1 MSEAASPV
9 RSHSSTNADQAP
21 INTSRGRVKRVV
33 RPRLTWP
40 LAGWLLLCAVIILAV
55 SVFVGFGLKQLST
68 AGALP
73 GDLAVERWL
82 VDQRTGTIDG
92 MTKVGSSLADTM
104 TAIVVA
110 TVAFFVLRIWLG
122 RFYESCVLVV
132 SLGGELL
139 IFLAVAALVQ
149 RPRPP
154 VERLDAAPPTS
165 SFPSGHTAA
174 SVALFGFL
182 AVMLWR
188 YADRRL
194 GAVLALAFAVIPL
207 VVAASRMYR
216 GMHYPSDVVAG
227 ALVGGVWLFCVLRVL
242 LPPPAE
248 IRSVA

>member
-1 MSEAASPV
+1 MSEAASPI
-9 RSHSSTNADQAP
+9 RRHSSTNADQTP
-21 INTSRGRVKRVV
+21 TNTSRDRVKRVV
-33 RPRLTWP
+33 RPKLTWT
-40 LAGWLLLCAVIILAV
+40 LAGWLLLCAVMILVV
-55 SVFVGFGLKQLST
+55 SVLVGFGLKQLST

-82 VDQRTGTIDG
+82 ADQRTGTIDG
-92 MTKVGSSLADTM
+92 MTKVGSSLANTQ
-104 TAIVVA
+104 TAILVA
-110 TVAFFVLRIWLG
+110 AVAFFALRIWLG
-122 RFYESCVLVV
+122 RFCESCVLVV

-194 GAVLALAFAVIPL
+194 GAVLALALALIPF

-216 GMHYPSDVVAG
+216 GMHYPTDVIAG
-227 ALVGGVWLFCVLRVL
+227 ALVGGVWLFCVLAVL
-242 LPPPAE
+242 LPPPSA
-248 IRSVA
+248 IRRDV